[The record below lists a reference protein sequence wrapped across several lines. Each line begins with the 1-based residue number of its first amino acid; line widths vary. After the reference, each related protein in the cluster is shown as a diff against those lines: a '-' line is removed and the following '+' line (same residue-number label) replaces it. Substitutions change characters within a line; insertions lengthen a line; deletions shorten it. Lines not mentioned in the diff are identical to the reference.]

1 MRGSAGGDVART
13 RGTRVTRRGPLRE
26 SRRARY
32 EYAGRVTFA
41 LTGGTR
47 LYAKFLGAM
56 EALESLLRQS
66 GTNGVLLAAL
76 VGACAP

>member
-1 MRGSAGGDVART
+1 
-13 RGTRVTRRGPLRE
+13 
-26 SRRARY
+26 
-32 EYAGRVTFA
+32 
-41 LTGGTR
+41 
-47 LYAKFLGAM
+47 M